1 MEGDQNTE
9 NFLQTVKK
17 IEDINHIKK
26 IKLQDLKL
34 INKIG
39 EGGQAKVYMGTYENN
54 KVAVKV
60 MKNVDYK
67 CFAHELVILAFL
79 EHKNI
84 PKFYGIVREPNVL
97 FLVFEFIEGKTLDD
111 FKVTDFTTEQKYHII
126 YQLACCLEFIHSR
139 KFIHRD
145 LKPENIMLDKD
156 GYIYLIDFSIAKVL
170 TNAEYTLTRTKGT
183 LNYLAPECL
192 EPSEMSE
199 DKEIISKVTA
209 KVDVWSF
216 GCIVSWLF
224 SGFIPWSDKYNDSP
238 AIIQQ
243 ILLNKYPFSIPKNI
257 TDNNIAKIIQM
268 ATEVDA
274 NKRASMTEI
283 KNFMEN
289 CNIKAPTFP

>member
-1 MEGDQNTE
+1 MDGDKNTE
-9 NFLQTVKK
+9 SFLQTVQK
-17 IEDINHIKK
+17 IEDINHINK
-26 IKLQDLKL
+26 IKLQDLSL

-39 EGGQAKVYMGTYENN
+39 EGGQAKVYMGTYESH

-97 FLVFEFIEGKTLDD
+97 CLVFEFIEGKTLDLY
-111 FKVTDFTTEQKYHII
+111 KVSEFTDEQKYHII
-126 YQLACCLEFIHSR
+126 YQLACCLEYIHSR

-145 LKPENIMLDKD
+145 LKPENIMLGKD
-156 GYIYLIDFSIAKVL
+156 ENIYLIDFSIAKVL
-170 TNAEYTLTRTKGT
+170 TNSEYTLTRTKGT

-192 EPSEMSE
+192 DPSEMSE

-209 KVDVWSF
+209 KVDVWAF
-216 GCIVSWLF
+216 GSIVSWLF
-224 SGFIPWSDKYNDSP
+224 SGFIPWCNKYSDSP

-243 ILLNKYPFSIPKNI
+243 ILLNKYAFSIPDNI
-257 TDNNIAKIIQM
+257 KDSNIIKIIQM
-268 ATEVDA
+268 ATEIDV
-274 NKRASMTEI
+274 NKRASMTDI
-283 KNFMEN
+283 KNLMEK
-289 CNIKAPTFP
+289 CNIK

>member
-1 MEGDQNTE
+1 MERDKNTE
-9 NFLQTVKK
+9 SFIQTVQK
-17 IEDINHIKK
+17 IEDINHINK
-26 IKLQDLKL
+26 IKLQDLKIL
-34 INKIG
+34 NKIG
-39 EGGQAKVYMGTYENN
+39 EGGQAKVYMGTYENH

-84 PKFYGIVREPNVL
+84 PKFYGIVREPDVL
-97 FLVFEFIEGKTLDD
+97 CLVFEFIEGKTLDKY
-111 FKVTDFTTEQKYHII
+111 KVTEFTKDQKYNII
-126 YQLACCLEFIHSR
+126 YQIACCLEFIHSR

-145 LKPENIMLDKD
+145 LKPENIILGKD
-156 GYIYLIDFSIAKVL
+156 GFIYLIDFSIAKVL

-192 EPSEMSE
+192 DPSEMSE
-199 DKEIISKVTA
+199 DREIISKVTA
-209 KVDVWSF
+209 KVDVWAF
-216 GCIVSWLF
+216 GCIVSWFF

-243 ILLNKYPFSIPKNI
+243 ILLKQYPFSIPNNI
-257 TDNNIAKIIQM
+257 KDNNIIKIIQM
-268 ATEVDA
+268 ATEVDS

-283 KNFMEN
+283 KNIMEK
-289 CNIKAPTFP
+289 CNIK

>member
-1 MEGDQNTE
+1 M
-9 NFLQTVKK
+9 LK
-17 IEDINHIKK
+17 I
-26 IKLQDLKL
+26 L
-34 INKIG
+34 NKIG
-39 EGGQAKVYMGTYENN
+39 EGGQAKVYMGTYENH

-84 PKFYGIVREPNVL
+84 PKFYGIVREPDVL
-97 FLVFEFIEGKTLDD
+97 CLVFEFIEGRTLDKY
-111 FKVTDFTTEQKYHII
+111 KVTEFTKDQKYNII

-145 LKPENIMLDKD
+145 LKPENIILGKD
-156 GYIYLIDFSIAKVL
+156 GFIYLIDFSIAKVL

-192 EPSEMSE
+192 DPSEMSE
-199 DKEIISKVTA
+199 DREIISKVTA
-209 KVDVWSF
+209 KVDVWAF
-216 GCIVSWLF
+216 GCIVSWFF

-243 ILLNKYPFSIPKNI
+243 ILLKQYPFSIPNNI
-257 TDNNIAKIIQM
+257 KDNNIIKIIQM
-268 ATEVDA
+268 ATEVDS

-283 KNFMEN
+283 KNIMEK
-289 CNIKAPTFP
+289 CNIK

>member
-1 MEGDQNTE
+1 MERDKNTE
-9 NFLQTVKK
+9 SFIQTVQK
-17 IEDINHIKK
+17 IEDINHINK
-26 IKLQDLKL
+26 IKLQDLKIL
-34 INKIG
+34 NKIG
-39 EGGQAKVYMGTYENN
+39 EGGQAKVYMGTYENH

-84 PKFYGIVREPNVL
+84 PKFYGIVREPDVL
-97 FLVFEFIEGKTLDD
+97 CLVFEFIEGKTLDKY
-111 FKVTDFTTEQKYHII
+111 KVTEFTKDQKYNII

-145 LKPENIMLDKD
+145 LKPENIILGKD
-156 GYIYLIDFSIAKVL
+156 GFIYLIDFSIAKVL

-192 EPSEMSE
+192 DPSEMSE

-209 KVDVWSF
+209 KVDVWAF
-216 GCIVSWLF
+216 GCIVSWFF

-243 ILLNKYPFSIPKNI
+243 ILLKKYPFSIP
-257 TDNNIAKIIQM
+257 NNIKDINIIKIIQM
-268 ATEVDA
+268 ATEVDS

-283 KNFMEN
+283 KNIMEK
-289 CNIKAPTFP
+289 CNIK

>member
-1 MEGDQNTE
+1 MEGDENTE
-9 NFLQTVKK
+9 SFLQTVQK

-26 IKLQDLKL
+26 IKLQDLNL

-39 EGGQAKVYMGTYENN
+39 EGGQAKVYMGTYENH
-54 KVAVKV
+54 KVAIKV

-84 PKFYGIVREPNVL
+84 PKFYGIVREPDVL
-97 FLVFEFIEGKTLDD
+97 CLVFEFIEGKTLDKY
-111 FKVTDFTTEQKYHII
+111 KVTEFTKDQKYNII

-145 LKPENIMLDKD
+145 LKPENIILGKD
-156 GYIYLIDFSIAKVL
+156 GFIYLIDFSIAKVL

-192 EPSEMSE
+192 DPSEMSE
-199 DKEIISKVTA
+199 DREIISKVTA
-209 KVDVWSF
+209 KVDVWAF
-216 GCIVSWLF
+216 GCIVSWFF

-243 ILLNKYPFSIPKNI
+243 ILLNKCPFSIPNNI
-257 TDNNIAKIIQM
+257 KDNNIIKIIQM
-268 ATEVDA
+268 ANEIDS

-283 KNFMEN
+283 KNLLDK
-289 CNIKAPTFP
+289 CNIK

>member
-1 MEGDQNTE
+1 MERDKNTE
-9 NFLQTVKK
+9 SFIQTVQK
-17 IEDINHIKK
+17 IEDINHITK
-26 IKLQDLKL
+26 IKLQDLKIL
-34 INKIG
+34 NKIG
-39 EGGQAKVYMGTYENN
+39 EGGQAKVYMGTYENH

-84 PKFYGIVREPNVL
+84 PKFYGIVREPDVL
-97 FLVFEFIEGKTLDD
+97 CLVFEFIEGKTLDKY
-111 FKVTDFTTEQKYHII
+111 KVTEFTKEQKYNII

-145 LKPENIMLDKD
+145 LKPENIILGKD
-156 GYIYLIDFSIAKVL
+156 GFIYLIDFSIAKVL

-192 EPSEMSE
+192 DPSEMSE

-209 KVDVWSF
+209 KVDVWAF
-216 GCIVSWLF
+216 GCIVSWFF

-243 ILLNKYPFSIPKNI
+243 ILLKQYPFSIPNNI
-257 TDNNIAKIIQM
+257 KDNNIIKIIQM
-268 ATEVDA
+268 ATEVDS

-283 KNFMEN
+283 KNIMEK
-289 CNIKAPTFP
+289 CNIK

>member
-67 CFAHELVILAFL
+67 CFAHELVILTFL

-289 CNIKAPTFP
+289 CNIK

>member
-1 MEGDQNTE
+1 MEGDENTE
-9 NFLQTVKK
+9 SFLQTVQK

-26 IKLQDLKL
+26 IKLQDLSL

-39 EGGQAKVYMGTYENN
+39 EGGQAKVYMGTYENY
-54 KVAVKV
+54 KVAIKV

-84 PKFYGIVREPNVL
+84 PKFFGIVREPNVL
-97 FLVFEFIEGKTLDD
+97 CLVFEFIEGKTLDKY
-111 FKVTDFTTEQKYHII
+111 KVSEFTTEQKYNII
-126 YQLACCLEFIHSR
+126 YQLACCLEFIHGR

-145 LKPENIMLDKD
+145 LKPENIMLGKD
-156 GYIYLIDFSIAKVL
+156 GFIYLIDFSIAKVL

-192 EPSEMSE
+192 DPSEMSE
-199 DKEIISKVTA
+199 DREIISKVTA
-209 KVDVWSF
+209 KVDVWAF

-224 SGFIPWSDKYNDSP
+224 SGYIPWCDKYNDSP

-243 ILLNKYPFSIPKNI
+243 ILLKKCPFSIPNNI
-257 TDNNIAKIIQM
+257 KDNNIIKIIQM
-268 ATEVDA
+268 SNEIDP

-283 KNFMEN
+283 KNIMEK
-289 CNIKAPTFP
+289 CNIK

>member
-9 NFLQTVKK
+9 SFLQTVQK
-17 IEDINHIKK
+17 IEDINHINK
-26 IKLQDLKL
+26 IKLQDLSL

-39 EGGQAKVYMGTYENN
+39 EGGQAKVYMGTYEGH

-97 FLVFEFIEGKTLDD
+97 CLVFEFIEGKTLDLY
-111 FKVTDFTTEQKYHII
+111 KVTEFTDEQKYHII
-126 YQLACCLEFIHSR
+126 YQLACCLEYIHSR

-145 LKPENIMLDKD
+145 LKPENIMLGKD
-156 GYIYLIDFSIAKVL
+156 GCIYLIDFSIAKVL
-170 TNAEYTLTRTKGT
+170 TNSEYTLTRTKGT

-192 EPSEMSE
+192 DPSEMSE
-199 DKEIISKVTA
+199 DKELISKVTA
-209 KVDVWSF
+209 KVDVWAF
-216 GCIVSWLF
+216 GTIVSWLF
-224 SGFIPWSDKYNDSP
+224 SGFIPWCNKFTNSP

-243 ILLNKYPFSIPKNI
+243 ILLNKIAFSIPDNIKNS
-257 TDNNIAKIIQM
+257 NIIKIIQL
-268 ATEVDA
+268 ATEVDV
-274 NKRASMTEI
+274 NKRASMTNI
-283 KNFMEN
+283 KNLMEK
-289 CNIKAPTFP
+289 CNIK

>member
-1 MEGDQNTE
+1 MERDKNTE
-9 NFLQTVKK
+9 SFIQTVQK
-17 IEDINHIKK
+17 IEDINHINK
-26 IKLQDLKL
+26 IKLQDLKIL
-34 INKIG
+34 NKIG
-39 EGGQAKVYMGTYENN
+39 EGGQAKVYMGTYENH

-84 PKFYGIVREPNVL
+84 PKFYGIVREPDVL
-97 FLVFEFIEGKTLDD
+97 CLVFEFIEGKTLDKY
-111 FKVTDFTTEQKYHII
+111 KVTEFTKDQKYNII

-145 LKPENIMLDKD
+145 LKPENIILGKD
-156 GYIYLIDFSIAKVL
+156 GFIYLIDFSIAKVL

-183 LNYLAPECL
+183 LNYLAPESL
-192 EPSEMSE
+192 DPSEMSE
-199 DKEIISKVTA
+199 DREIISKVTA
-209 KVDVWSF
+209 KVDVWAF
-216 GCIVSWLF
+216 GCIVSWFF

-243 ILLNKYPFSIPKNI
+243 ILLKQYPFSIPNNI
-257 TDNNIAKIIQM
+257 KDNNIIKIIQM
-268 ATEVDA
+268 ATEVDS

-283 KNFMEN
+283 KNIMEK
-289 CNIKAPTFP
+289 CNIK

>member
-1 MEGDQNTE
+1 MERDKNTE
-9 NFLQTVKK
+9 SFIQTVQK
-17 IEDINHIKK
+17 IEDINHINK
-26 IKLQDLKL
+26 IKLQDLKIL
-34 INKIG
+34 NKIG
-39 EGGQAKVYMGTYENN
+39 EGGQAKVYMGTYENH

-79 EHKNI
+79 DHKNI
-84 PKFYGIVREPNVL
+84 PKFYGIVREPDVL
-97 FLVFEFIEGKTLDD
+97 CLVFEFIEGKTLDKY
-111 FKVTDFTTEQKYHII
+111 KVTEFTKDQKYNII

-145 LKPENIMLDKD
+145 LKPENIILGKD
-156 GYIYLIDFSIAKVL
+156 GFIYLIDFSIAKVL

-192 EPSEMSE
+192 DPSEMSE
-199 DKEIISKVTA
+199 DREIISKVTA
-209 KVDVWSF
+209 KVDVWAF
-216 GCIVSWLF
+216 GCIVSWFF

-243 ILLNKYPFSIPKNI
+243 ILLKQYPFSIPNNI
-257 TDNNIAKIIQM
+257 KDNNIIKIIQM
-268 ATEVDA
+268 ATEVDS

-283 KNFMEN
+283 KNIMEK
-289 CNIKAPTFP
+289 CNIK

>member
-283 KNFMEN
+283 KNYMEN
-289 CNIKAPTFP
+289 CNIK

>member
-1 MEGDQNTE
+1 MERDKNTE
-9 NFLQTVKK
+9 SFIQTVQK
-17 IEDINHIKK
+17 IEDINHINK
-26 IKLQDLKL
+26 IKLQDLKIL
-34 INKIG
+34 NKIG
-39 EGGQAKVYMGTYENN
+39 EGGQAKVYMGTYENH

-84 PKFYGIVREPNVL
+84 PKFYGIVREPDVL
-97 FLVFEFIEGKTLDD
+97 CLVFEFKKRKTLDKY
-111 FKVTDFTTEQKYHII
+111 KVTEFTKDQKYNII

-145 LKPENIMLDKD
+145 LKPENIILGKD
-156 GYIYLIDFSIAKVL
+156 GFIYLIDFSIAKVL

-192 EPSEMSE
+192 DPSEMSE
-199 DKEIISKVTA
+199 DREIISKVTA
-209 KVDVWSF
+209 KVDVWAF
-216 GCIVSWLF
+216 GCIVSWFF

-243 ILLNKYPFSIPKNI
+243 ILLKQYPFSIPNNI
-257 TDNNIAKIIQM
+257 KDNNIIKIIQM
-268 ATEVDA
+268 ATEVDS

-283 KNFMEN
+283 KNIMEK
-289 CNIKAPTFP
+289 CNIK

>member
-1 MEGDQNTE
+1 MERDKNTE
-9 NFLQTVKK
+9 SFIQTVQK
-17 IEDINHIKK
+17 IEDINHINK
-26 IKLQDLKL
+26 IKLQDLKIL
-34 INKIG
+34 NKIG
-39 EGGQAKVYMGTYENN
+39 EGGQAKVYMGTYENH

-84 PKFYGIVREPNVL
+84 PKFYGIVREPDVL
-97 FLVFEFIEGKTLDD
+97 CLVFEFIEGKTLDKY
-111 FKVTDFTTEQKYHII
+111 KVTEFTKDQKYNII

-145 LKPENIMLDKD
+145 LKPENIILGKD
-156 GYIYLIDFSIAKVL
+156 GFIYLIDFSIAKVL

-192 EPSEMSE
+192 DPSEMSE
-199 DKEIISKVTA
+199 DREIISKVTA
-209 KVDVWSF
+209 KVDVWAF
-216 GCIVSWLF
+216 GCIVSWFF

-243 ILLNKYPFSIPKNI
+243 ILLKQYPFCIPNNI
-257 TDNNIAKIIQM
+257 KDNNIIKIIQM
-268 ATEVDA
+268 ATEVDS

-283 KNFMEN
+283 KNIMEK
-289 CNIKAPTFP
+289 CNIK

>member
-9 NFLQTVKK
+9 SFLQTVQK
-17 IEDINHIKK
+17 IEDINHINK
-26 IKLQDLKL
+26 IKLQDLSL

-39 EGGQAKVYMGTYENN
+39 EGGQAKVYMGTYEGH

-97 FLVFEFIEGKTLDD
+97 CLVFEFIEGKTLDLY
-111 FKVTDFTTEQKYHII
+111 KVTEFTDEQKYHII
-126 YQLACCLEFIHSR
+126 YQLACCLEYIHSR

-145 LKPENIMLDKD
+145 LKPENIMLGKD
-156 GYIYLIDFSIAKVL
+156 GCIYLIDFSIAKVL
-170 TNAEYTLTRTKGT
+170 TNSEYTLTRTKGT

-192 EPSEMSE
+192 DPSEMSE

-209 KVDVWSF
+209 KVDVWAF
-216 GCIVSWLF
+216 GTIVSWLF
-224 SGFIPWSDKYNDSP
+224 SGFIPWCNKFTNSP

-243 ILLNKYPFSIPKNI
+243 ILLNKYAFSIPDNIKNS
-257 TDNNIAKIIQM
+257 NIIKIIQL
-268 ATEVDA
+268 ATEVDV
-274 NKRASMTEI
+274 NKRASMTNI
-283 KNFMEN
+283 KNLMEK
-289 CNIKAPTFP
+289 CNIK

>member
-1 MEGDQNTE
+1 MERDKNTE
-9 NFLQTVKK
+9 SFIQKVQK
-17 IEDINHIKK
+17 IENINHKNK
-26 IKLQDLKL
+26 IKLQELKI

-39 EGGQAKVYMGTYENN
+39 EGGQAKVYMGTYENH

-84 PKFYGIVREPNVL
+84 PKFYGIVREPDVL
-97 FLVFEFIEGKTLDD
+97 CLVFEFKEGKTLDKY
-111 FKVTDFTTEQKYHII
+111 KVTEFTKDQKYNII

-145 LKPENIMLDKD
+145 LKPENIILGKD
-156 GYIYLIDFSIAKVL
+156 GFIYLIDFSIAKVL

-192 EPSEMSE
+192 DPSEMSE
-199 DKEIISKVTA
+199 DREIISKVTA
-209 KVDVWSF
+209 KVDVWAF
-216 GCIVSWLF
+216 GCIVSWFF

-243 ILLNKYPFSIPKNI
+243 ILLKQYPFSIPNNI
-257 TDNNIAKIIQM
+257 KDNNIIKIIQM
-268 ATEVDA
+268 ATEVDS

-283 KNFMEN
+283 KNIMEK
-289 CNIKAPTFP
+289 CNIK

>member
-1 MEGDQNTE
+1 MDGDQNTE

-39 EGGQAKVYMGTYENN
+39 EGGQAKVYMGTYENH

-84 PKFYGIVREPNVL
+84 PKFYGIVREPNAL
-97 FLVFEFIEGKTLDD
+97 FLVFEFIEGKALDQY
-111 FKVTDFTTEQKYHII
+111 KVTDFTTEQKYNMI
-126 YQLACCLEFIHSR
+126 YQLACCLEFIHNR

-145 LKPENIMLDKD
+145 LKPENIMLGKD
-156 GYIYLIDFSIAKVL
+156 NYIYLIDFSIAKVL

-209 KVDVWSF
+209 KVDVWAF

-257 TDNNIAKIIQM
+257 TDNNICKIIQM

-283 KNFMEN
+283 KNFMEK
-289 CNIKAPTFP
+289 CNIK

>member
-1 MEGDQNTE
+1 MEDDQNTE
-9 NFLQTVKK
+9 SFLQTVQK

-26 IKLQDLKL
+26 IKLQDLRL

-39 EGGQAKVYMGTYENN
+39 EGGQAKVYMGTYESN

-97 FLVFEFIEGKTLDD
+97 CLVFEFIEGKTLDEY
-111 FKVTDFTTEQKYHII
+111 KVTDFTTEQKYNII
-126 YQLACCLEFIHSR
+126 YQLACCHSR

-145 LKPENIMLDKD
+145 LKPENIMLGKD
-156 GYIYLIDFSIAKVL
+156 GCIYLIDFSIAKVL

-192 EPSEMSE
+192 DPSEMSE

-209 KVDVWSF
+209 KEDVWAF
-216 GCIVSWLF
+216 GCIVSWFF
-224 SGFIPWSDKYNDSP
+224 SGFIPWCDKYNDSP

-243 ILLNKYPFSIPKNI
+243 ILLNKYPFSIPGVIKDKNI
-257 TDNNIAKIIQM
+257 IRIIQI
-268 ATEVDA
+268 ATEIDV
-274 NKRASMTEI
+274 NKRASMTDI
-283 KNFMEN
+283 KKVMEE
-289 CNIKAPTFP
+289 CNIK

>member
-9 NFLQTVKK
+9 SFLQTVQK
-17 IEDINHIKK
+17 IEDINHINK
-26 IKLQDLKL
+26 IKLQDLSL

-39 EGGQAKVYMGTYENN
+39 EGGQAKVYMGTYEGH

-97 FLVFEFIEGKTLDD
+97 CLVFEFIEGKTLDLY
-111 FKVTDFTTEQKYHII
+111 KVTEFTDEQKYHII
-126 YQLACCLEFIHSR
+126 YQLACCLEYIHSR

-145 LKPENIMLDKD
+145 LKPENIMLGKD
-156 GYIYLIDFSIAKVL
+156 GCIYLIDFSIAKVL
-170 TNAEYTLTRTKGT
+170 TNSEYTLTRTKGT

-192 EPSEMSE
+192 DPSEMSE

-209 KVDVWSF
+209 KVDVWAF
-216 GCIVSWLF
+216 GTIVSWLF
-224 SGFIPWSDKYNDSP
+224 SGFIPWCNKFTNLP

-243 ILLNKYPFSIPKNI
+243 ILLNKIAFSIPDNIKN
-257 TDNNIAKIIQM
+257 NNIIKIIQL
-268 ATEVDA
+268 ATEVDV
-274 NKRASMTEI
+274 NKRASMTNI
-283 KNFMEN
+283 KNLMEK
-289 CNIKAPTFP
+289 CNIK

>member
-289 CNIKAPTFP
+289 CNIK

>member
-1 MEGDQNTE
+1 MDGDQNTE
-9 NFLQTVKK
+9 SFLQTVQK
-17 IEDINHIKK
+17 IEDINHINK
-26 IKLQDLKL
+26 IKLQDLSL

-39 EGGQAKVYMGTYENN
+39 EGGQAKVYMGTYESH

-97 FLVFEFIEGKTLDD
+97 CLVFEFIEGKTLDLY
-111 FKVTDFTTEQKYHII
+111 KVSEFTDEQKYHII
-126 YQLACCLEFIHSR
+126 YQLACCLEYIHSR

-145 LKPENIMLDKD
+145 LKPENIMLGKD
-156 GYIYLIDFSIAKVL
+156 GNIYLIDFSIAKVL
-170 TNAEYTLTRTKGT
+170 TNSEYTLTRTKGT

-192 EPSEMSE
+192 DPSEMSE

-209 KVDVWSF
+209 KVDVWAF
-216 GCIVSWLF
+216 GSIVSWLF
-224 SGFIPWSDKYNDSP
+224 SGFIPWCNKYSDSP

-243 ILLNKYPFSIPKNI
+243 ILLNKYAFSIPDNI
-257 TDNNIAKIIQM
+257 KDSNIIKIIQM
-268 ATEVDA
+268 ATEIDV
-274 NKRASMTEI
+274 NKRASMTDI
-283 KNFMEN
+283 KNLMEK
-289 CNIKAPTFP
+289 CNIK

>member
-1 MEGDQNTE
+1 MDGDQNTE

-84 PKFYGIVREPNVL
+84 PKFYGIVREPNAL
-97 FLVFEFIEGKTLDD
+97 FLVFEFIEGKTLDKYK
-111 FKVTDFTTEQKYHII
+111 FTDFTTEQKYHMM
-126 YQLACCLEFIHSR
+126 YQLACCLDFIHNR

-145 LKPENIMLDKD
+145 LKPENIMLGKD

-170 TNAEYTLTRTKGT
+170 TNGEYTLTRTKGT

-192 EPSEMSE
+192 DPSEMSE

-209 KVDVWSF
+209 KIDVWAF

-238 AIIQQ
+238 VIIQQ
-243 ILLNKYPFSIPKNI
+243 ILLNKYPFSIPKSI
-257 TDNNIAKIIQM
+257 TDNNISKIIQM
-268 ATEVDA
+268 ATEVDT
-274 NKRASMTEI
+274 NKRASMSEI
-283 KNFMEN
+283 KNFMEK
-289 CNIKAPTFP
+289 CNIK

>member
-111 FKVTDFTTEQKYHII
+111 FKVSDFTTEQKYHII

-289 CNIKAPTFP
+289 CNIK

>member
-1 MEGDQNTE
+1 MDGDKNTE
-9 NFLQTVKK
+9 SFLQTVQK
-17 IEDINHIKK
+17 IEDINHINK
-26 IKLQDLKL
+26 IKLQDVSL

-84 PKFYGIVREPNVL
+84 PKFYGIVREKNVL
-97 FLVFEFIEGKTLDD
+97 CLVFEFIEGRTLDKY
-111 FKVTDFTTEQKYHII
+111 KVTEFSQEQKYNII
-126 YQLACCLEFIHSR
+126 YQLACCLEYIHSR
-139 KFIHRD
+139 KFVHRD
-145 LKPENIMLDKD
+145 LKPENIML
-156 GYIYLIDFSIAKVL
+156 GQNNCIYLIDFSIAKVL
-170 TNAEYTLTRTKGT
+170 TNSEYTLTRTKGT

-192 EPSEMSE
+192 DPSDMSE

-209 KVDVWSF
+209 KIDVWAF

-224 SGFIPWSDKYNDSP
+224 SGFIPWCDKYNDSP

-243 ILLNKYPFSIPKNI
+243 ILLKKYPFSIPINI
-257 TDNNIAKIIQM
+257 KDENIINIIKM
-268 ATEVDA
+268 ATEIDV
-274 NKRASMTEI
+274 NKRASMTDI
-283 KNFMEN
+283 KKVMEE
-289 CNIKAPTFP
+289 CNIK